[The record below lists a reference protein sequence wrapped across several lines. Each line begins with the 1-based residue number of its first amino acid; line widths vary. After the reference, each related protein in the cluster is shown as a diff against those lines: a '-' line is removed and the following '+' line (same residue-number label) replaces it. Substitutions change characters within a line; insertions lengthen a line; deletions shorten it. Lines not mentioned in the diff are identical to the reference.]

1 MNCKQVEEL
10 LPLYVGQD
18 LEDERTS
25 LITAHVSTCTQCAR
39 SAEEYVDAS
48 QLLQQFAAP
57 QFSEATYAT
66 VRQSVL
72 REIERE
78 SGTWTLRELL
88 LGPFQPRL
96 RWAVSTVVLLAVCAF
111 AYYFVANRA
120 NVPHDQKA
128 NAEIKLAPAGTAGG
142 SPALATTPSNS
153 PLNQVAR
160 HQLVAPS
167 PAGALHSPAAATNSQ
182 KARLNQTPRHNGTAI
197 SSPATAMS
205 SRKPGLNQ
213 TAGKPTRAGEPPAVP
228 GAVPA
233 AIDTSVSSRKPMR
246 LEIQTRDPNI
256 RIIWFSQPSTNEGS
270 PNEFSKGI

>member
-10 LPLYVGQD
+10 LPLYVGHD

-25 LITAHVSTCTQCAR
+25 LMTAHVQTCTQCAR
-39 SAEEYVDAS
+39 SAEEYVEAS
-48 QLLQQFAAP
+48 QLLQQFAVP

-72 REIERE
+72 QEIERE

-88 LGPFQPRL
+88 LGPFKPRL
-96 RWAVSTVVLLAVCAF
+96 MWAASTAVLLAVCAF

-120 NVPHDQKA
+120 NLPHDQKA

-142 SPALATTPSNS
+142 SPAPATGPSNS
-153 PLNQVAR
+153 PLNQTAR
-160 HQLVAPS
+160 HELVAPS
-167 PAGALHSPAAATNSQ
+167 PAGALHSPAAATNSHLS
-182 KARLNQTPRHNGTAI
+182 RLNQTTRHNETAGSSLTTAI
-197 SSPATAMS
+197 SS
-205 SRKPGLNQ
+205 RKPQLNQ
-213 TAGKPTRAGEPPAVP
+213 TAWRPTSAGEPPAVP

-233 AIDTSVSSRKPMR
+233 DTSVSSRKPLR

-270 PNEFSKGI
+270 PNESSKGI